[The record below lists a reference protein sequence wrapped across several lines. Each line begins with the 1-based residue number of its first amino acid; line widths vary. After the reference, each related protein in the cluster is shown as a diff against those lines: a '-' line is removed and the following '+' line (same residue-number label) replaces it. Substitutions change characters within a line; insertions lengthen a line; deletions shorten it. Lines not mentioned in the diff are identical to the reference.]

1 MRTKN
6 HDRAKMNRV
15 LRDTLLEASE
25 LELREA
31 LRGTPEDFDELAARG
46 RAAAQRA
53 LATTDDTADV
63 QDLHRGLGALIQMLR
78 RRDHVSIDELATQ
91 ARVDI
96 NELRRIEL
104 NAAFEPNPRTICQ
117 LEQYFK
123 LPARSFVI
131 LSGAVRVD
139 SDVRAEAVRFAASSE
154 NIAGLSREERK
165 LLNRFVKFLREHTDE

>member
-1 MRTKN
+1 MRPN
-6 HDRAKMNRV
+6 EHDRTKMNRA

-31 LRGTPEDFDELAARG
+31 LRGAPEDFEALAASG

-53 LATTDDTADV
+53 LATTEDTADV

-78 RRDHVSIDELATQ
+78 RRDRVTVDRLAAQ
-91 ARVDI
+91 ARVDAD
-96 NELRRIEL
+96 ELRRIEL
-104 NAAFEPNPRTICQ
+104 DAAFEPNPRTIYQ

-123 LPARSFVI
+123 LPARSLVI

-139 SDVRAEAVRFAASSE
+139 SDVRDEAVRFAASSK
-154 NIAGLSREERK
+154 NIAELSREERK
-165 LLNRFVKFLREHTDE
+165 VLNRFVKFLRGHTDR